1 MSFLSTIDDQVVNEL
16 TPFMGTKPEFYLYVV
31 QGPAL
36 WLTLLMAGGLLA
48 AMFQKPFML
57 GYAKEKFFFLP
68 TSIWNTGTFKKEGS
82 FSIAKSD
89 IASVSSHKFLVANY
103 ITLTLKNGKKI
114 RLVAN
119 TLYKKLAKQSEGI
132 DQFKKILGV

>member
-1 MSFLSTIDDQVVNEL
+1 MSFISTIDDQVVSEL
-16 TPFMGTKPEFYLYVV
+16 TPLMGTKPEFYLYVV

-36 WLTLLMAGGLLA
+36 WITLLMAGGLLA
-48 AMFQKPFML
+48 ALLQKPFML

-68 TSIWNTGTFKKEGS
+68 TSMFTTAVFKKEGS
-82 FSIAKSD
+82 FSIAKND
-89 IASVSSHKFLVANY
+89 IASVSFHKFLVANY
-103 ITLTLKNGKKI
+103 ITLTLKNGTKI

-132 DQFKKILGV
+132 EQFKKILGV